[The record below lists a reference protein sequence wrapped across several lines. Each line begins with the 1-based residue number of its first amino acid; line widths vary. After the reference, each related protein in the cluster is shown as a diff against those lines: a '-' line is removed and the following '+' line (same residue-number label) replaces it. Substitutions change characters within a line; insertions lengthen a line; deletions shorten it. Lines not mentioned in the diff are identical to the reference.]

1 MSFEKVMAWVFLIS
15 TIVSLWALVY
25 LAVKVS
31 RLLRELR
38 LTLPGIVVGLNV
50 AGRREERAD
59 KTLGK
64 VVAAV
69 ADAKVAAQAV
79 ADKAVVSVEE
89 IKQVVRDEL
98 KSGKESHF

>member
-64 VVAAV
+64 VVAAA